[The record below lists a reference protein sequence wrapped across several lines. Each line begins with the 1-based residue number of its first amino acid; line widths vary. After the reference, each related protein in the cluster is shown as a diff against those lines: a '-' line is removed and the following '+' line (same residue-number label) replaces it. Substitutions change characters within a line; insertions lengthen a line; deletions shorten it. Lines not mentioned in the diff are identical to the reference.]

1 MFHYEPTIMTS
12 KQPPPPSKSSSF
24 CCLKLQDFS
33 QIQKAPLRLVGNE
46 VRELL
51 TITKLPSRLVV
62 QNRRLPG
69 DGQQIRSRYYT

>member
-1 MFHYEPTIMTS
+1 MTS
-12 KQPPPPSKSSSF
+12 IQPPPPSKSPSF

-33 QIQKAPLRLVGNE
+33 QIPKAPLHLVGNE

-51 TITKLPSRLVV
+51 TITKLPSRLV